1 MNYDMQDPHSFYDDH
16 DTKTML
22 MCRMTDVGIVAAAA
36 DPVVGDCVFVVVF
49 DDDGGGGGV
58 AAAAADDDAVG
69 GGVVV
74 DVIALKSLRN
84 YVYYNYCP
92 RKYHQRQGVVSNC
105 KMALCLAIIVM
116 RKYMKLDLTLIR

>member
-1 MNYDMQDPHSFYDDH
+1 MNYDMQGPHSFCDDH
-16 DTKTML
+16 DTKMML
-22 MCRMTDVGIVAAAA
+22 MCRMTDVGIVAAA
-36 DPVVGDCVFVVVF
+36 DPVGGGCVFVVVF
-49 DDDGGGGGV
+49 DDDNGGGV
-58 AAAAADDDAVG
+58 AV
-69 GGVVV
+69 VVV

-116 RKYMKLDLTLIR
+116 RKYMKLDLTL